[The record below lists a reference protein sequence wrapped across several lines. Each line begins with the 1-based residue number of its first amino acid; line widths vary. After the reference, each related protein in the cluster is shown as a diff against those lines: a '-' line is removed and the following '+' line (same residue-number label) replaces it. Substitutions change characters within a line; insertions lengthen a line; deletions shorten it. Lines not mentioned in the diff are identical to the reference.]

1 MSLQDKLLED
11 TKEAMRNRDKVRR
24 SVLNFLRSAIH
35 NEEIR
40 KQSQLKD
47 QDVIEVIS
55 RQAKQIKESI
65 TEFTKGNRLDLVAK
79 EQADLLI
86 LEEYLPVQM
95 SKAEILKIAELAIN
109 NINPEGP
116 GDKGKVMGQLMPQLR
131 GKADG
136 SLVNEVVTQ
145 LLEEKLAK

>member
-95 SKAEILKIAELAIN
+95 SRAEILKIAELAIN